1 MGEENKGFY
10 AIMNNFNYE
19 RFWMAAQMTGMSMR
33 LFDEC
38 VAYAQDRETFG
49 EKADKPSSHSP

>member
-1 MGEENKGFY
+1 
-10 AIMNNFNYE
+10 
-19 RFWMAAQMTGMSMR
+19 MAAQMTGMSMR

-49 EKADKPSSHSP
+49 DKWNG